1 MLTLTENELV
11 FEFAGTTMASKFDDQ
26 QHRLS
31 RCMKAVDFVVEYDDH
46 DLLVEVKDPDQTG
59 ATPER
64 KARFVEKLQG
74 DELVRDLARK
84 YRDSWIY
91 RWSHDHDEP
100 VRYVVLLQ
108 LSTLSDVMLLS
119 LTDRLRHELP
129 ALGPGGAPWPRPFVL
144 GASVLNMQSWN
155 RLGRYGTVRR
165 VPAPAPAP

>member
-64 KARFVEKLQG
+64 KARFVEKLQAG
-74 DELVRDLARK
+74 STFHPSRVRMRQSMA
-84 YRDSWIY
+84 
-91 RWSHDHDEP
+91 
-100 VRYVVLLQ
+100 
-108 LSTLSDVMLLS
+108 S
-119 LTDRLRHELP
+119 L
-129 ALGPGGAPWPRPFVL
+129 
-144 GASVLNMQSWN
+144 
-155 RLGRYGTVRR
+155 
-165 VPAPAPAP
+165 